1 MSNTAAK
8 MVMPIKNEVFLYL
21 GGLCTSYRYPG
32 EISGANSSSNDCF
45 FSLSSICTHL
55 SFSLYYTLQEKIC
68 IKKTAA
74 LLLAAVL
81 CCIFSL
87 YLKETDK

>member
-21 GGLCTSYRYPG
+21 GGLCTSCRYPG

-45 FSLSSICTHL
+45 FFVVHMYPPF
-55 SFSLYYTLQEKIC
+55 FSLYYTLQEKYVEENSRFIISGC
-68 IKKTAA
+68 F
-74 LLLAAVL
+74 VL
-81 CCIFSL
+81 YIFVVL
-87 YLKETDK
+87 ERDG

>member
-21 GGLCTSYRYPG
+21 GGLCTSCRYPG

-45 FSLSSICTHL
+45 FLCRPYVPTFLFII
-55 SFSLYYTLQEKIC
+55 LYVTRKNMHKENSRFIISGC
-68 IKKTAA
+68 F
-74 LLLAAVL
+74 VL
-81 CCIFSL
+81 YIFVVL
-87 YLKETDK
+87 ERDG